1 MEDANDVNQWSTFVW
16 LVRRGHGVFPDDTQ
30 QLGWKNHVQTYIKV
44 YSKQICWGN
53 FQATLLDSTMT
64 ELEES
69 WVPTGSKMWVHPGV
83 TELLNTLCNGSTKV
97 ARICDLYDTSLLQLR
112 EPRLNIT
119 PIFLDCLPLTH
130 SHSAWRTQGAPS
142 VPCTTNNDD
151 QIAPIF
157 INPLPLSLQ
166 LLSKY
171 STTDFISW
179 GYLIYEYHMVP
190 DKVF

>member
-1 MEDANDVNQWSTFVW
+1 
-16 LVRRGHGVFPDDTQ
+16 
-30 QLGWKNHVQTYIKV
+30 
-44 YSKQICWGN
+44 
-53 FQATLLDSTMT
+53 MT
-64 ELEES
+64 ELKES
-69 WVPTGSKMWVHPGV
+69 WVLTGSTKWVHSAV
-83 TELLNTLCNGSTKV
+83 TEFILDILCNGSTKV
-97 ARICDLYDTSLLQLR
+97 ARTCDLYDTSLLQLR

-130 SHSAWRTQGAPS
+130 SHSAGRTQGAPS

-190 DKVF
+190 DFIADCTCYVQFYAM

>member
-1 MEDANDVNQWSTFVW
+1 MGLSDGAFFTIKHIPLPNGNHSI
-16 LVRRGHGVFPDDTQ
+16 LSPICPMGVADTYVGA
-30 QLGWKNHVQTYIKV
+30 LY
-44 YSKQICWGN
+44 
-53 FQATLLDSTMT
+53 QA
-64 ELEES
+64 
-69 WVPTGSKMWVHPGV
+69 
-83 TELLNTLCNGSTKV
+83 
-97 ARICDLYDTSLLQLR
+97 CDLYDTSLLQFR

-130 SHSAWRTQGAPS
+130 SHSAGRTQGAPS

-190 DKVF
+190 DFIADCTCYVQFYAM